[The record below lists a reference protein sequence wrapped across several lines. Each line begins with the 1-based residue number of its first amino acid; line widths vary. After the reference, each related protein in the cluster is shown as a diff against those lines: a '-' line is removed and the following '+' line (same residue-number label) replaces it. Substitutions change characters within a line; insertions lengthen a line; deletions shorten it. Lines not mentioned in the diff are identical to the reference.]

1 MTKENERQQHITAA
15 NQQAEALA
23 DRLWT
28 LTAEWGE
35 FAKSGIGLPLI
46 QAVDAIGLNLL
57 MSLGHK
63 SVQEHMQYISHARK
77 RLAPASYW
85 LQRAVKRGLVDSVD
99 AQKIN
104 TQITELARHL
114 DQYVQLVLQF
124 SRQTAAQQ
132 YRKTAQEGLPLSK
145 HKDTDEIA
153 EEPAAAH

>member
-1 MTKENERQQHITAA
+1 MSKENERQQHITAA

-35 FAKSGIGLPLI
+35 FAKSSIGLPLT
-46 QAVDAIGLNLL
+46 QGVDAIGLNLL

-77 RLAPASYW
+77 RLVPASYW
-85 LQRAVKRGLVDSVD
+85 LQRAVKRGLVDAAD

-124 SRQTAAQQ
+124 SRQTATQQ
-132 YRKTAQEGLPLSK
+132 YRKTAQAGLPSGK

>member
-1 MTKENERQQHITAA
+1 MTMENERQQHITAA
-15 NQQAEALA
+15 NRQAEQLA

-35 FAKSGIGLPLI
+35 FAKSSIGLPLT
-46 QAVDAIGLNLL
+46 QAADAIGLNLL

-63 SVQEHMQYISHARK
+63 SVQEHMQYIAHARK

-85 LQRAVKRGLVDSVD
+85 LQRAVKRGLVDPAD

-104 TQITELARHL
+104 AQMTELARRL
-114 DQYVQLVLQF
+114 DQYAQSVLQF
-124 SRQTAAQQ
+124 SRQSAAQQ
-132 YRKTAQEGLPLSK
+132 YRKIAQDGPPAGK
-145 HKDTDEIA
+145 NKDAGEIA